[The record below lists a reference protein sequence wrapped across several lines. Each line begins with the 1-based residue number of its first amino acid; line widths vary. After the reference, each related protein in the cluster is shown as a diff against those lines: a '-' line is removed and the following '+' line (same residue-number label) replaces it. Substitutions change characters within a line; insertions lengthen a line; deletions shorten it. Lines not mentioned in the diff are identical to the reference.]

1 MPVVHAPPLPNAH
14 ATCHMPH
21 ARVSCCARSRRRW
34 HVCTPII
41 FSIAPRRRLC
51 VATGRP
57 PRLTRDLRVLC
68 SSKEEEAFKQSGL
81 AGGKGSGA
89 DVVKQSL
96 AQGAALQQ
104 QMKSANVGVGGAPG
118 GGGAVAGL
126 GGLRFSDELA
136 FKEALPVPRLPGQ
149 QAKPTGLQ
157 GLLATIDGK
166 KKMTTMEKSKHEC
179 GAAHTASIASRAPAR
194 ATGTSDREGEREGR
208 KGREREGE
216 KERE

>member
-1 MPVVHAPPLPNAH
+1 MDFCGEEVVI
-14 ATCHMPH
+14 TKK
-21 ARVSCCARSRRRW
+21 
-34 HVCTPII
+34 
-41 FSIAPRRRLC
+41 
-51 VATGRP
+51 VAAG
-57 PRLTRDLRVLC
+57 
-68 SSKEEEAFKQSGL
+68 SKEEEAFKQSGL

-166 KKMTTMEKSKHEC
+166 KKMTTMEKSKHDWANFKSTQDDHTLSEMKK
-179 GAAHTASIASRAPAR
+179 AAQDGYLEKQAFLQRTDQRQAEVAR
-194 ATGTSDREGEREGR
+194 SNRRRGMGLKD
-208 KGREREGE
+208 
-216 KERE
+216 